1 MILQHC
7 SINGKMYA
15 MSGSGIQQ
23 AGKINVMKI
32 HEFQVYTIEMIII
45 YICL

>member
-1 MILQHC
+1 MILQQC

-23 AGKINVMKI
+23 NGRINVIKI
-32 HEFQVYTIEMIII
+32 HEFRVKNIFNF
-45 YICL
+45 LFG